1 MEIDKA
7 LQAVLREPDDCQ
19 CAFCIGAKA
28 LAREVQRLQELVYIG
43 EHEFP
48 ELTWKERCLEDH
60 HEVER
65 LRDIIGTT
73 EDGALIPDCEHFF
86 CPKCCNE
93 LENLDMVFN
102 TGSCW
107 HCGNPDSFGEPPLG
121 LFLSSCYSTQQAAR
135 TAKEKNP

>member
-7 LQAVLREPDDCQ
+7 LEAVLREPDDCQ

-28 LAREVQRLQELVYIG
+28 LAREV
-43 EHEFP
+43 
-48 ELTWKERCLEDH
+48 K
-60 HEVER
+60 R
-65 LRDIIGTT
+65 LREIIGAT
-73 EDGALIPDCEHFF
+73 EDGVLIPDCEHFF

-93 LENLDMVFN
+93 LENVDLVFD

-121 LFLSSCYSTQQAAR
+121 LFLSSCYSTQEAAR
-135 TAKEKNP
+135 TAKEKIP